1 MTTCCHTWA
10 VTVYLS
16 AVWSVSSLT
25 QSSAQRQVVERL
37 VNILHH
43 VVMSVNMS
51 GRAGE
56 VFSRHDAVEIL
67 HRLRDVDELTV
78 CDFTLTPTGWH
89 KNAPPCTMPTYS
101 LCLSLHKNV
110 AHFVNYFWKLT
121 SASHGHVKYSCSHNY
136 RPMTKLFDNLP
147 PLRGKLP
154 HRKFFYPYFLGNG
167 CNFAEHFFTIVYAL
181 SGATK

>member
-1 MTTCCHTWA
+1 MASWHFDE
-10 VTVYLS
+10 VRERIMSIQLHDDMLSYLS
-16 AVWSVSSLT
+16 CDSLSVSSLT

-89 KNAPPCTMPTYS
+89 KNAPPCTRPTYS

-110 AHFVNYFWKLT
+110 AHFVNYF
-121 SASHGHVKYSCSHNY
+121 
-136 RPMTKLFDNLP
+136 
-147 PLRGKLP
+147 
-154 HRKFFYPYFLGNG
+154 
-167 CNFAEHFFTIVYAL
+167 
-181 SGATK
+181 